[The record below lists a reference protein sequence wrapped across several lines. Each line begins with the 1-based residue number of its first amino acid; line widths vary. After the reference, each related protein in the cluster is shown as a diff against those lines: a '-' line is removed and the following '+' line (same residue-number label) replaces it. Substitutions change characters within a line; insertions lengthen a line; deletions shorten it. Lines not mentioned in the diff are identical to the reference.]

1 MGESSNPGPEPGDSK
16 RKKRNSKNNLQ
27 LEVLKAAFE
36 KNPKP
41 TRKARETLS
50 EETGLSLREIQV
62 SLSHKKGGI

>member
-1 MGESSNPGPEPGDSK
+1 MGENSENGEKSGSEK

-27 LEVLKAAFE
+27 LEVLKAAFT

-62 SLSHKKGGI
+62 RILGL